1 MVFELLETTERQTLI
16 ITDMMYSVCF
26 IQWNPSNLDI
36 MGQKKVSIIVEG
48 VLISNYMF
56 LAKNGVTIRE
66 VSKFKGC
73 GVFVESSC
81 MFLIQSHTIH
91 KHFLASY
98 TTVRYFYARCIHLTH
113 CMLHPTNPTSIFLWT
128 LQLSENYIFCVST
141 KYLQCMQCL
150 LWITKL
156 M

>member
-1 MVFELLETTERQTLI
+1 
-16 ITDMMYSVCF
+16 
-26 IQWNPSNLDI
+26 

-98 TTVRYFYARCIHLTH
+98 TTVRYFLCQMHSPNT
-113 CMLHPTNPTSIFLWT
+113 LHAASYKSNFDISVDP
-128 LQLSENYIFCVST
+128 ST
-141 KYLQCMQCL
+141 E
-150 LWITKL
+150 
-156 M
+156 